1 MGTTLAILRQAGK
14 TPFETDSLNS
24 EAKIG
29 EIMSTI
35 RLKAK
40 EGISFKGDFFDS
52 HEITTFLT
60 STKSVGK
67 KQKYF
72 ATY

>member
-1 MGTTLAILRQAGK
+1 MVTTLVILRQAGK

-35 RLKAK
+35 RSKAK
-40 EGISFKGDFFDS
+40 EGISFEGDFFI
-52 HEITTFLT
+52 HMKELNF
-60 STKSVGK
+60 
-67 KQKYF
+67 
-72 ATY
+72 